1 MERLDLVVFV
11 PVEHPDRVANV
22 EPDHAELRRRVDE
35 ELRDVLLND
44 RWEIGMDVLEVIGT
58 SQERARQVRAR
69 ARP

>member
-1 MERLDLVVFV
+1 
-11 PVEHPDRVANV
+11 
-22 EPDHAELRRRVDE
+22 VDE

-58 SQERARQVRAR
+58 SQERARQVLAR